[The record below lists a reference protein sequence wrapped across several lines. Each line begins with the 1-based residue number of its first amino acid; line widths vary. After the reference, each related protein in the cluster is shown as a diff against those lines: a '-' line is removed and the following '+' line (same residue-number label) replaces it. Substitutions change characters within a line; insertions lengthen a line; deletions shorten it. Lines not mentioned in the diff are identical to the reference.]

1 MALRQ
6 SSRYRRFMA
15 DPLISIFARWP
26 EPGKAKTRLIPA
38 FGAEGAA
45 AIYTRLLAHT
55 VEVARASGVPFELRV
70 TGADPDDFRAG
81 LGEELQIVDQG
92 EGDLTA
98 KLSRVPAPAIVI
110 GSDCP
115 GLTPA
120 VLRAA
125 AETLE
130 TDPMVIGPASDG
142 GYYLLGYREDAR
154 FAFRDMEWST
164 PSVFE
169 ETLRRFI
176 ARGIRPAVLP
186 ELSDIDT
193 AEDIAHWPEF
203 LP

>member
-1 MALRQ
+1 MAPRP

-15 DPLISIFARWP
+15 DTLISIFARWP

-38 FGAEGAA
+38 FGADGAA
-45 AIYTRLLAHT
+45 AIYAKLLAHT
-55 VEVARASGVPFELRV
+55 VEVARASSVPFELRV
-70 TGADPDDFRAG
+70 TGAAPDAFRAG
-81 LGEELQIVDQG
+81 LGEDLQIVDQG
-92 EGDLTA
+92 DGNLSA
-98 KLSRVPAPAIVI
+98 KLARVPAPAIVV

-125 AETLE
+125 RDTLE

-142 GYYLLGYREDAR
+142 GYYLLGYREGAD

-164 PSVFE
+164 RHVFA
-169 ETLRRFI
+169 ETLQRFVT
-176 ARGIRPAVLP
+176 AGIRPAVLL

-193 AEDIAHWPEF
+193 AQDLADWPEF

>member
-1 MALRQ
+1 MAPRQ
-6 SSRYRRFMA
+6 SSRYRLTMA
-15 DPLISIFARWP
+15 DTLISIFARWP

-38 FGAEGAA
+38 FGEEGAA
-45 AIYTRLLAHT
+45 AIYTKLLAHT
-55 VEVARASGVPFELRV
+55 VDVTRASGVPFELRV
-70 TGADPDDFRAG
+70 TGATPDDFRAG
-81 LGEELQIVDQG
+81 LGGDLQIVDQG
-92 EGDLTA
+92 DGDLTA

-115 GLTPA
+115 SLTPA

-125 AETLE
+125 ADTLK

-142 GYYLLGYREDAR
+142 GYYLLGYREDAD
-154 FAFRDMEWST
+154 FAFRDMAWST
-164 PSVFE
+164 STVFE

-176 ARGIRPAVLP
+176 ARGIQPAVLP

-193 AEDIAHWPEF
+193 AEDLADWPEF

>member
-1 MALRQ
+1 MAE
-6 SSRYRRFMA
+6 
-15 DPLISIFARWP
+15 PLISIFARWP
-26 EPGKAKTRLIPA
+26 EPGRAKTRLIPA
-38 FGAEGAA
+38 FGADGAA
-45 AIYTRLLAHT
+45 AIYTKLLAHT
-55 VEVARASGVPFELRV
+55 VEAVRASGVPFELRV
-70 TGADPDDFRAG
+70 TGANPDDFRAG
-81 LGEELQIVDQG
+81 LGEDLQIVDQG
-92 EGDLTA
+92 GGDLTA

-125 AETLE
+125 RDTLE

-142 GYYLLGYREDAR
+142 GYYLLGYRESADY
-154 FAFRDMEWST
+154 AFSDMEWST
-164 PSVFE
+164 PKVFE

-176 ARGIRPAVLP
+176 AQGVRPAILP

-193 AEDIAHWPEF
+193 AEDLTNWPEF